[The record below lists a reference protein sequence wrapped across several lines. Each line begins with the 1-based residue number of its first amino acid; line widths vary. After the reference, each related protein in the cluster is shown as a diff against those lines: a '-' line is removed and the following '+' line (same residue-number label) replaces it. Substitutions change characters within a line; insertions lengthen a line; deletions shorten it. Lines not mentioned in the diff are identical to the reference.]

1 MDPLEM
7 PLPDRRS
14 PEDQPETLQ
23 RGTAW
28 LRVLLRISGEHLIPT
43 LVTAALNLGPR
54 WGYVSLLPLAASLDH
69 AYGNLALLFGV
80 TAALVGSVTFGRAA
94 PRFDIPA
101 FIGTAGAGLV
111 TVTPFILARAGLT
124 LGVAPRHF
132 DILATFA
139 YVAFFAVVGLLVGGC
154 WSVVVRAIRD
164 ASERH
169 APQRSGMRHGRW
181 E

>member
-14 PEDQPETLQ
+14 PTRNLARDAAPPGARCSVT
-23 RGTAW
+23 
-28 LRVLLRISGEHLIPT
+28 GEHLLPV

-54 WGYVSLLPLAASLDH
+54 WGYFSLLPLSAGLDH

-80 TAALVGSVTFGRAA
+80 AAAVVGSVTFGRAEF
-94 PRFDIPA
+94 RFDIPA
-101 FIGTAGAGLV
+101 FVGTAGAGLV
-111 TVTPFILARAGLT
+111 TMTPFILARAGLT

-132 DILATFA
+132 DILTTFA

-154 WSVVVRAIRD
+154 WSVVMRAIRD
-164 ASERH
+164 ADESH
-169 APQRSGMRHGRW
+169 SPQQPGTRHGRW
-181 E
+181 D